1 MRFCLQHQALR
12 QAGGDLQ
19 LMSVAADSGICAV
32 LQLLSPFRCH
42 SAETE
47 LHRQQSDGGK
57 LRLRAGDRLAVC
69 NIVHVAGSHIPRG
82 DFGQS
87 CIPLWQGQP
96 EAVAFP
102 HDPAAV
108 HSQSWPGGEENQP
121 RPKGHWPGQQSRK
134 CLPAV
139 HQLPADIF
147 HADNLDDLG
156 FSAGIRFHAL
166 PWQSAPGKDGFLHL
180 PLR

>member
-1 MRFCLQHQALR
+1 MNLTWDRNPA
-12 QAGGDLQ
+12 
-19 LMSVAADSGICAV
+19 
-32 LQLLSPFRCH
+32 
-42 SAETE
+42 
-47 LHRQQSDGGK
+47 
-57 LRLRAGDRLAVC
+57 DRLAVC